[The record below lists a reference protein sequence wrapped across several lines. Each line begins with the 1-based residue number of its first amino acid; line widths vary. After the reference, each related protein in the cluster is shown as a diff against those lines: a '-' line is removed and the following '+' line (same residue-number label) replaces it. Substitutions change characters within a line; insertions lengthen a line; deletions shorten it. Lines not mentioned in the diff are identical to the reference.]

1 MSGGGLGAFQL
12 TEPLVEAMV
21 SLLQTNLNTTI
32 DQLNAA
38 YADQYTLPHV
48 AQFLP
53 FVPVPSTLESG
64 MPAIGVQELGTHF
77 HNDIITTTDAL
88 HRYAVVA
95 ICQAVDQQTLA
106 TQLRRMSQAILF
118 TVQADR
124 LAGTS
129 SGTGGIMR
137 GAGAWS
143 VNLRHYEPGPMLS
156 DLDPTNP
163 EAPPRSYL
171 SYFAIVMESMRAE
184 QINAGP

>member
-1 MSGGGLGAFQL
+1 MPGLSAFQM

-21 SLLQTNLNTTI
+21 SLLQTNLNVTI
-32 DQLNAA
+32 DQLNAS

-53 FVPVPSTLESG
+53 FVPAPSALESG
-64 MPAIGVQELGTHF
+64 IPAVGVQELGANF
-77 HNDIITTTDAL
+77 HNDIITSTDAL

-95 ICQAVDQQTLA
+95 VCQAVDQQTLA

-118 TVQADR
+118 TIQADR
-124 LAGTS
+124 LAGTAF
-129 SGTGGIMR
+129 GTGGIMR

-143 VNLRHYEPGPMLS
+143 VNLRHYEPGPLLG
-156 DLDPTNP
+156 DLDPNNP

-171 SYFAIVMESMRAE
+171 SWIAIVMESMRAE
-184 QINAGP
+184 QVNAGP

>member
-1 MSGGGLGAFQL
+1 MAGLTAFQM

-21 SLLQTNLNTTI
+21 TLLKGNLNTTI
-32 DQLNAA
+32 DSLNAS

-48 AQFLP
+48 VQFLP

-64 MPAIGVQELGTHF
+64 IPAIGVQELGSTF
-77 HNDIITTTDAL
+77 MDDIITTTDAN
-88 HRYAVVA
+88 HHYAVVA

-106 TQLRRMSQAILF
+106 TQLRRMTQAILY

-124 LAGTS
+124 LAGTAI
-129 SGTGGIMR
+129 GIGSVMQ
-137 GAGAWS
+137 GAGAWN
-143 VNLRHYEPGPMLS
+143 VTLLRYEPGPLLG
-156 DLDPTNP
+156 DLDPTDP

-171 SYFAIVMESMRAE
+171 SWSAVVMQSKRAE